1 MIIFKYRS
9 TEYIVNDM
17 FSSSVFR
24 PRPCYDESASEC
36 SVPLKMDEDETSTS
50 FFDKISSFSIVLF
63 FVISY
68 LTYYFLFVVKVS
80 ERAPIGFLS
89 QIFTYV
95 LFGYPIIIHWY
106 RSSTIC
112 WFSYIA
118 WNSYKA
124 TQNSLIFSLV
134 WML

>member
-1 MIIFKYRS
+1 MMIIFKYRS

-80 ERAPIGFLS
+80 ERAPVGFLS
-89 QIFTYV
+89 QIFTYT
-95 LFGYPIIIHWY
+95 GYNYPIIIHWY

-124 TQNSLIFSLV
+124 NQNSLIFSLV
-134 WML
+134 

>member
-17 FSSSVFR
+17 LSSSVFR

-89 QIFTYV
+89 QIFTYTV
-95 LFGYPIIIHWY
+95 RLPYHYTLIQVQ
-106 RSSTIC
+106 TIC

>member
-1 MIIFKYRS
+1 MMIIFKYRS
-9 TEYIVNDM
+9 TEYTVNDM

-80 ERAPIGFLS
+80 ERAPFGVLS
-89 QIFTYV
+89 QMFTYT
-95 LFGYPIIIHWY
+95 GYSYPIIIHWY

-124 TQNSLIFSLV
+124 NQNSLIFSLV
-134 WML
+134 

>member
-89 QIFTYV
+89 QIFT
-95 LFGYPIIIHWY
+95 
-106 RSSTIC
+106 RS
-112 WFSYIA
+112 
-118 WNSYKA
+118 A
-124 TQNSLIFSLV
+124 TLSLYTDTGPALSVDLAI
-134 WML
+134 

>member
-89 QIFTYV
+89 QIFTS
-95 LFGYPIIIHWY
+95 FGYPIIIHWY